1 MRRGE
6 TADDRGG
13 THGGWKSQIFIIESR
28 RNKLILQTDTHCH
41 QRVYSVL
48 IRKDRERERE
58 RERDRRQRCEE
69 RERIEGDTVFISPHH
84 FLFLSLNRSRVGP
97 RIH

>member
-6 TADDRGG
+6 TADGRGG

-28 RNKLILQTDTHCH
+28 RNKLTLQTDTHCH

-58 RERDRRQRCEE
+58 TGGRDARKGRRLKGIR
-69 RERIEGDTVFISPHH
+69 
-84 FLFLSLNRSRVGP
+84 FLSHPTTFSSF
-97 RIH
+97 H